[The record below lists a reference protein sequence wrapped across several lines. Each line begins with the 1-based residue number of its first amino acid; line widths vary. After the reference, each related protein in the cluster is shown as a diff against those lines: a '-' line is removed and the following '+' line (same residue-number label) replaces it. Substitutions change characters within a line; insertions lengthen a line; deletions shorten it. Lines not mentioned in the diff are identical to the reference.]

1 MSQFTYTAVNKEGK
15 TVSSSTEA
23 KSKEAVTALLVRQG
37 YRPLIVKEQHS
48 ISSKGLQRLLG
59 AGRVRHKDMVIFTR
73 QLSTMINAGVPLVR
87 SLATLLQQTENKA
100 LKTILISIS
109 KDVEGGLALGD
120 ALAKHP
126 ETFSSIYINMVRA
139 GEAGGIL
146 DDILNKLAIQQEK
159 DARIR
164 AKVKSASTYPIILLT
179 ITVGAFFAL
188 TIFVIPK
195 IGKMIK
201 DLAGEDTKLP
211 PQTEIMLMIS
221 DFMQKRWYILLAAA
235 IITIIV
241 YKKYTATPKGRFQ
254 KDYVLLKIPV
264 IKTIITKVAI
274 ARFSRIFASL
284 MAAGVSVLETLEVT
298 GNAIGNKVIER
309 ELAEAAKAVKNG
321 QQLSQPLSQS
331 PYFPPIVSQ
340 MLAIG
345 EETGQSET
353 ILIKVADFYEE
364 EVDAVVDGMS
374 SIIEPIMIAIMGG
387 MVGLIAASVIGPI
400 SSLAQNIKS

>member
-15 TVSSSTEA
+15 TVSSTTEA
-23 KSKEAVTALLVRQG
+23 KNKEAVSALLTRQG
-37 YRPLIVKEQHS
+37 YRPLVIKEQRG
-48 ISSKGLQRLLG
+48 ISAKGLG
-59 AGRVRHKDMVIFTR
+59 KIFGNGKVKHKDMVIFTR

-100 LKTILISIS
+100 LKTVLVAIS
-109 KDVEGGLALGD
+109 KDVESGLSLGD
-120 ALAKHP
+120 SLAKHP
-126 ETFSSIYINMVRA
+126 TTFSPIYINMVRA

-179 ITVGAFFAL
+179 ITIGAFFAL

-195 IGKMIK
+195 IGKMIQ

-211 PQTEIMLMIS
+211 PQTQIMLAIS
-221 DFMQKRWYILLAAA
+221 DFMKNRWYILIAVAV
-235 IITIIV
+235 ITIFI
-241 YKKYTATPKGRFQ
+241 YKRYTATEKGKFQ
-254 KDYVLLKIPV
+254 KDYILLKIPV
-264 IKTIITKVAI
+264 IKVVITKVAI

-309 ELAEAAKAVKNG
+309 ELTIAAKAVKNG
-321 QQLSQPLSQS
+321 QQLSQPLSES
-331 PYFPPIVSQ
+331 KYFPPIVSQ

-353 ILIKVADFYEE
+353 ILLKVADFYEE

-374 SIIEPIMIAIMGG
+374 SIIEPVMIAVMGG

>member
-1 MSQFTYTAVNKEGK
+1 MAQFTYTAVNKEGK
-15 TVSSSTEA
+15 TVTSTTEA
-23 KSKEAVTALLVRQG
+23 KSKEAVSALLSRQG
-37 YRPLIVKEQHS
+37 YRPLVVKEQKS
-48 ISSKGLQRLLG
+48 LSVAGFSKLLG
-59 AGRVRHKDMVIFTR
+59 GRIKQKDLMIFTR

-87 SLATLLQQTENKA
+87 SLATLLQQTESKT
-100 LKTILISIS
+100 LKTVLLAIS
-109 KDVEGGLALGD
+109 KDVEGGLSLGD
-120 ALAKHP
+120 SLAKHP
-126 ETFSSIYINMVRA
+126 NVFSPIYINMVRA

-146 DDILNKLAIQQEK
+146 DDILSKLALQQEK

-164 AKVKSASTYPIILLT
+164 AKVKSASTYPLILLT
-179 ITVGAFFAL
+179 ITIGAFFAL

-195 IGKMIK
+195 IGKMIQ
-201 DLAGEDTKLP
+201 DLAGEETQLP
-211 PQTEIMLMIS
+211 PQTRIMLAIS
-221 DFMQKRWYILLAAA
+221 DFMKTKWYILIAVAV
-235 IITIIV
+235 ITV
-241 YKKYTATPKGRFQ
+241 VVFKRYTATEKGRFQ

-309 ELAEAAKAVKNG
+309 ELSIAAKAVKNG
-321 QQLSQPLSQS
+321 QQLSQPLSES
-331 PYFPPIVSQ
+331 AYFPPIVSQ

-364 EVDAVVDGMS
+364 EVDAVIDGLS
-374 SIIEPIMIAIMGG
+374 SIIEPVMIAIMGG

-400 SSLAQNIKS
+400 SSLAQNIKG

>member
-1 MSQFTYTAVNKEGK
+1 MAQYTYTAVNKEGK

-37 YRPLIVKEQHS
+37 YRPLIVKEQ
-48 ISSKGLQRLLG
+48 KGLSSQGVMKLLG
-59 AGRVRHKDMVIFTR
+59 GNKVKHKDLMIFTR

-87 SLATLLQQTENKA
+87 SLSTLLQQTESKA
-100 LKTILISIS
+100 LKNVLVQIS
-109 KDVEGGLALGD
+109 KDVEGGLSLGD
-120 ALAKHP
+120 TLAKHP
-126 ETFSSIYINMVRA
+126 ETFSTIYINMVRA

-159 DARIR
+159 DAKIR
-164 AKVKSASTYPIILLT
+164 AKVKSASTYPIILMT
-179 ITVGAFFAL
+179 ITAGAFFAL

-195 IGKMIK
+195 IGKMIQ

-211 PQTEIMLMIS
+211 PQTQVMLAIS
-221 DFMQKRWYILLAAA
+221 EFMQKRWYILIAALV
-235 IITIIV
+235 ITVVV
-241 YKKYTATPKGRFQ
+241 YKRYTATPKGKFQ
-254 KDYVLLKIPV
+254 KDYILLKIPV
-264 IKTIITKVAI
+264 IKTVITKVAI

-309 ELAEAAKAVKNG
+309 ELAEAAKAVRNG
-321 QQLSQPLSQS
+321 QQLSQPLAASK
-331 PYFPPIVSQ
+331 YFPPIVSQ

-364 EVDAVVDGMS
+364 EVDAVVDGLS
-374 SIIEPIMIAIMGG
+374 AIIEPIMIAIMGG

>member
-1 MSQFTYTAVNKEGK
+1 MAQFTYTAVNKEGK

-23 KSKEAVTALLVRQG
+23 KSKEAVSSLLTRQG
-37 YRPLIVKEQHS
+37 YRPLIIKEQRS
-48 ISSKGLQRLLG
+48 IATKGLGNLFNSSKVKQ
-59 AGRVRHKDMVIFTR
+59 KDLMIFTR

-87 SLATLLQQTENKA
+87 SLATLLQQTESKN
-100 LKTILISIS
+100 LKTILTAIS
-109 KDVEGGLALGD
+109 KDVEGGLSLGD
-120 ALAKHP
+120 SLAKHP
-126 ETFSSIYINMVRA
+126 QSFSSIYINMVRA

-159 DARIR
+159 DAKIR

-179 ITVGAFFAL
+179 ITIGAFFAL

-195 IGKMIK
+195 IGKMIQ

-211 PQTEIMLMIS
+211 PQTQVMLFIS
-221 DFMQKRWYILLAAA
+221 DFMQKRWYFLIGFAV
-235 IITIIV
+235 ITIIV
-241 YKKYTATPKGRFQ
+241 YKRYTATPAGRYQ

-264 IKTIITKVAI
+264 IKTVITKVAI

-298 GNAIGNKVIER
+298 GNAIGNKVIEK
-309 ELAEAAKAVKNG
+309 ELAVAAKAVKNG
-321 QQLSQPLSQS
+321 QQLSQPLGESK
-331 PYFPPIVSQ
+331 YFPPIVSQ

-364 EVDAVVDGMS
+364 EVDAVVDGIS

-400 SSLAQNIKS
+400 SSLAQNIKA

>member
-1 MSQFTYTAVNKEGK
+1 MPQFSYTAVNKEGK

-23 KSKEAVTALLVRQG
+23 KNKEAVTALLVRQG
-37 YRPLIVKEQHS
+37 YRPLIVKEQRG
-48 ISSKGLQRLLG
+48 ISGKGFKHILG
-59 AGRVRHKDMVIFTR
+59 AGRVKHKDMVIFTR

-100 LKTILISIS
+100 LKNILVNIS
-109 KDVEGGLALGD
+109 KDVEGGLSLGD

-126 ETFSSIYINMVRA
+126 ETFSPIYVNMVRA

-179 ITVGAFFAL
+179 ITIGAFFAL

-201 DLAGEDTKLP
+201 DLAGEDTALP
-211 PQTEIMLMIS
+211 PQTQIMLAIS
-221 DFMQKRWYILLAAA
+221 DFMQKRWYILLAVAV
-235 IITIIV
+235 ITIVV
-241 YKKYTATPKGRFQ
+241 YKRYTATPKGRYQ
-254 KDYVLLKIPV
+254 KDYVLLKIP
-264 IKTIITKVAI
+264 ILKTIITKVAI

-298 GNAIGNKVIER
+298 GNAIGNKVIEK

-321 QQLSQPLSQS
+321 QQLSQPLSES

-364 EVDAVVDGMS
+364 EVDAVVDGLS
-374 SIIEPIMIAIMGG
+374 AIIEPIMIAIMGG